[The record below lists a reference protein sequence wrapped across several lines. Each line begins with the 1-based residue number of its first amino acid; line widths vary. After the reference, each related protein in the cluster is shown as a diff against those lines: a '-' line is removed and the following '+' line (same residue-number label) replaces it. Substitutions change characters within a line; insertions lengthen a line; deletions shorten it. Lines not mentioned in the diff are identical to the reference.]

1 MAIKINSLRIDK
13 NSEQSLKSDYLY
25 KDIAFDLSQDVS
37 FNNQLNKKEF
47 LKDVAV
53 LYDEEAI
60 KNSIST
66 AFLTSPGDKILS
78 PTYGIDLRRYLFE
91 AIDDFTSE
99 IIQDDIETK
108 LPIME
113 PRITVTEV
121 IVEADEDNNQYN
133 ISLRIDVPSLNIH
146 GLNVKSRLNTTG
158 YTIL

>member
-13 NSEQSLKSDYLY
+13 NSEKSLKSDYLY

-78 PTYGIDLRRYLFE
+78 PTYGIDLRSYLFE

-99 IIQDDIETK
+99 IIQDNIETK

-113 PRITVTEV
+113 PRITVKEV

-158 YTIL
+158 YTVL

>member
-1 MAIKINSLRIDK
+1 MAIKINSLKLDK
-13 NSEQSLKSDYLY
+13 NSEKSLKSEYLY

-53 LYDEEAI
+53 LYDEESI
-60 KNSIST
+60 KNSIAT

-113 PRITVTEV
+113 PRITVNKV
-121 IVEADEDNNQYN
+121 VVEADEDNNQYN
-133 ISLRIDVPSLNIH
+133 IYMQIDVPSLNIL
-146 GLNVKSRLNTTG
+146 GLSVKSRLNSTG
-158 YTIL
+158 YTTL